1 MTPVKPRIK
10 HNIKKSIWY
19 FLIIFFFLLLQIYI
33 FNYNNKFRTWRG
45 DEFLFISLAHFRLN
59 LNVLE
64 AFEEILKDRGELYS
78 PYLNAFSYSS
88 LELLG
93 NDSATIKFASSLFVL
108 FLVLII
114 FNYLSKIVRTE
125 IAFISCLIIISH
137 PLLLEYY
144 TWYVS
149 IQHSVT
155 LIFIVFLFI
164 QYQSLVNNKLSIS
177 KIIVFTVTCLF
188 GALSRETFI
197 FFLILLLIYS
207 WIKKA
212 NIRIFVL
219 ILSQFVLLSPLVL
232 QRIITGRS
240 GTQLTTSIPAGVSDS
255 ALFQFIN
262 NTNFI
267 NPIFILLCFFIFIS
281 MNFFAFRSE
290 YMFIQPSS
298 SIVYILN
305 LIFFFMIL
313 TFSNYENIFLG
324 WISIIP
330 IFGEV
335 VSSGV
340 WQYFF
345 IPKWVVNICF
355 IILIYWFYQLRK
367 SSMLL
372 IFLLVSF
379 PLGIYLK
386 NIRGLLLGYGDIVE
400 NSDFAFIG
408 RYSVYFL
415 VILVLMLPVLLNK
428 VKYFNYKSFWVT
440 ACTLLLLNTYSTIQI
455 VRDQKNTLSQNFHPI
470 FWQINELE
478 KAVDWFSQPYNQ
490 IIADFYTPDYK
501 LGTFIIFGDK
511 NITRIN

>member
-1 MTPVKPRIK
+1 
-10 HNIKKSIWY
+10 
-19 FLIIFFFLLLQIYI
+19 
-33 FNYNNKFRTWRG
+33 
-45 DEFLFISLAHFRLN
+45 
-59 LNVLE
+59 
-64 AFEEILKDRGELYS
+64 
-78 PYLNAFSYSS
+78 
-88 LELLG
+88 
-93 NDSATIKFASSLFVL
+93 
-108 FLVLII
+108 
-114 FNYLSKIVRTE
+114 
-125 IAFISCLIIISH
+125 
-137 PLLLEYY
+137 
-144 TWYVS
+144 
-149 IQHSVT
+149 
-155 LIFIVFLFI
+155 
-164 QYQSLVNNKLSIS
+164 
-177 KIIVFTVTCLF
+177 
-188 GALSRETFI
+188 
-197 FFLILLLIYS
+197 
-207 WIKKA
+207 
-212 NIRIFVL
+212 
-219 ILSQFVLLSPLVL
+219 
-232 QRIITGRS
+232 
-240 GTQLTTSIPAGVSDS
+240 
-255 ALFQFIN
+255 
-262 NTNFI
+262 
-267 NPIFILLCFFIFIS
+267 
-281 MNFFAFRSE
+281 
-290 YMFIQPSS
+290 
-298 SIVYILN
+298 
-305 LIFFFMIL
+305 MIL

-372 IFLLVSF
+372 IFLLGSF
-379 PLGIYLK
+379 ALGSYLK
-386 NIRGLLLGYGDIVE
+386 NIRLLLLGYGDIVE

-440 ACTLLLLNTYSTIQI
+440 ACTLLLLNTYSTIHI

-490 IIADFYTPDYK
+490 IIADFYSPDYK